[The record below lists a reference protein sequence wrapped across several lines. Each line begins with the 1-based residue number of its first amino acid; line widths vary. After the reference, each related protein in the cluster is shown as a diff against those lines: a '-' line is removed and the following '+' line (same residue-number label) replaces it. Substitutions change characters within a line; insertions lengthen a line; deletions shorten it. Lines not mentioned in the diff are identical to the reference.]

1 MESFVVRRWVPDGTG
16 APALRGLV
24 EHVASGRST
33 VFQASDGLLAFL
45 SARVADAAANLEETD
60 HE

>member
-1 MESFVVRRWVPDGTG
+1 MVRLWVPDGTG

-24 EHVASGRST
+24 EHVASGQSA

-45 SARVADAAANLEETD
+45 RARVADAAANTEETD
-60 HE
+60 HG